1 MIIAAAVLVG
11 GGAVAIAA
19 WGFTAPIELAS
30 EAGQEDVRRPTTTA
44 SADPPAEQHQTPS
57 LPPLAELRRLW
68 VLDLRR
74 PLYDEPTEASDGN
87 DPPPKP
93 EKPLRVKLIGTAVEE
108 GKSEAILQMT
118 DGSIEIVGVG
128 QSVKDGDEVLR
139 VTRIEPGK
147 VAVEYRGR
155 SHELI
160 GPKPENGAARP

>member
-19 WGFTAPIELAS
+19 WGFTAPIELTA
-30 EAGQEDVRRPTTTA
+30 AGDLNAPRRPTTTA
-44 SADPPAEQHQTPS
+44 PTDPPEQQHQAPS

-68 VLDLRR
+68 TMNLRR

-93 EKPLRVKLIGTAVEE
+93 EKPLQVMLIGTAVEE

-118 DGSIEIVGVG
+118 DGSIEIIGVG

-139 VTRIEPGK
+139 VTRVEPGK
-147 VAVEYRGR
+147 VSVEYRGR